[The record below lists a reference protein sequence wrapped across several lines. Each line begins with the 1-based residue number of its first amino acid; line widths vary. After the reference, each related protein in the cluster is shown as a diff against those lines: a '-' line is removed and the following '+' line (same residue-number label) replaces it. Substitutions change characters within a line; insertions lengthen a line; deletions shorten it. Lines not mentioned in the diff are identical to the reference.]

1 MSDYPIRTESQVS
14 LLLKSFRQA
23 RGMTQADLARALG
36 VTQQTA
42 SDLERHAANASV
54 SRLMRMLSAMGVE
67 LVLRDK
73 QAPATDATALSTPT
87 QW

>member
-1 MSDYPIRTESQVS
+1 MSDYPIRTEQQVS

-42 SDLERHAANASV
+42 SDLERNASSASV
-54 SRLMRMLSAMGVE
+54 SRLMRMLSAVGVE

-73 QAPATDATALSTPT
+73 QTDTQRTTVKPTPT
-87 QW
+87 DW

>member
-1 MSDYPIRTESQVS
+1 MSDYPIRTEQQVS

-42 SDLERHAANASV
+42 SDLERNAVAASV
-54 SRLMRMLSAMGVE
+54 SRLLRMLSALGVE

-73 QAPATDATALSTPT
+73 QAASDTAAKPTPAA
-87 QW
+87 W

>member
-1 MSDYPIRTESQVS
+1 MSDYPIRTEQQLS
-14 LLLKSFRQA
+14 LLLRSFRQA

-42 SDLERHAANASV
+42 SDLERKASAASV
-54 SRLMRMLSAMGVE
+54 SRLLRMLSALGVE

-73 QAPATDATALSTPT
+73 QAASDAATQRTPT
-87 QW
+87 DW